1 MAVKMSRRNILKS
14 VKRTTVKFSVLLSVQ
29 LQLYDFMILYK
40 LFEIR
45 RKNMLLIYL
54 TNRIVVFNPRM
65 KKNSY
70 HMDDKQV
77 SPRCKNFIPPVG
89 KWNEISPRGEV
100 LHIVNS

>member
-45 RKNMLLIYL
+45 RKNMLLI
-54 TNRIVVFNPRM
+54 
-65 KKNSY
+65 
-70 HMDDKQV
+70 
-77 SPRCKNFIPPVG
+77 
-89 KWNEISPRGEV
+89 
-100 LHIVNS
+100 

>member
-54 TNRIVVFNPRM
+54 INRIVVFNPRM
-65 KKNSY
+65 KK
-70 HMDDKQV
+70 K
-77 SPRCKNFIPPVG
+77 
-89 KWNEISPRGEV
+89 
-100 LHIVNS
+100 

>member
-54 TNRIVVFNPRM
+54 INRIVVFNPRM
-65 KKNSY
+65 KKSSY